1 MHLRLAKRHVR
12 CGLVLGQALESFPR
26 EIQSGEVG
34 VFSLENLDDAAALSV
49 VFEAAVILHEFVE
62 GLLAGM
68 AARRVAKVVR
78 EGNRLGEVLVQPQ
91 RTGDVA
97 GDGGHLHRVG
107 EASAEVLPAAA
118 KKHLCLVLQSAKG
131 ARMDNA
137 VAIALKLGA
146 PLGRFLG
153 VVASAGVGAK
163 LRVGGECVAF
173 AGLEFCTVGGHPGSV
188 KRGSSR
194 EGILWI
200 RRAVRR
206 RGG

>member
-1 MHLRLAKRHVR
+1 MSSSRDSSPECRTAR
-12 CGLVLGQALESFPR
+12 GQ
-26 EIQSGEVG
+26 
-34 VFSLENLDDAAALSV
+34 
-49 VFEAAVILHEFVE
+49 
-62 GLLAGM
+62 
-68 AARRVAKVVR
+68 VVR

-163 LRVGGECVAF
+163 LRVGASVAF
-173 AGLEFCTVGGHPGSV
+173 AASSSAQLRASGVG
-188 KRGSSR
+188 
-194 EGILWI
+194 
-200 RRAVRR
+200 
-206 RGG
+206 